1 MQIKKISKTLRP
13 ISIAGVIVGSSMLY
27 SDVDQFSG
35 IRTPISDKHTYEY
48 VQIDDFQRQEVLLS
62 RERFNSLY
70 QSWKKRTMFSS
81 SASEIIS
88 DPAFQS
94 ILDMGFAAVPY
105 IVDTIEKE
113 PSTLVWA
120 LNKIYGGKISNNP
133 NTTVKEACKL
143 WVKRLKS

>member
-1 MQIKKISKTLRP
+1 MQIKKISSTLRP
-13 ISIAGVIVGSSMLY
+13 ISIAGVIVGTSLLY

-35 IRTPISDKHTYEY
+35 IKTTLSDMHTSEY
-48 VQIDDFQRQEVLLS
+48 VRIDDFQRKEVLLS

-70 QSWKKRTMFSS
+70 QNWRKSTMFSS
-81 SASEIIS
+81 SVSEIIGNPS
-88 DPAFQS
+88 FQG
-94 ILDMGFAAVPY
+94 ILDMGMAAVPY
-105 IVDTIEKE
+105 IVDMIEKE

>member
-1 MQIKKISKTLRP
+1 
-13 ISIAGVIVGSSMLY
+13 
-27 SDVDQFSG
+27 
-35 IRTPISDKHTYEY
+35 
-48 VQIDDFQRQEVLLS
+48 
-62 RERFNSLY
+62 
-70 QSWKKRTMFSS
+70 MFSS

-88 DPAFQS
+88 DPAFQG
-94 ILDMGFAAVPY
+94 ILDMGMAAVPY